1 MPQGG
6 AASTPDAG
14 PGPADKIAS
23 IHENLMSLAE
33 ETAGAEGVPE
43 DAKAALASAVE
54 AYQAFMQA
62 VAGGGEAAP
71 EPAEGPVSAD
81 GGPKGV
87 PMSHGGRA

>member
-6 AASTPDAG
+6 AAPTSDAG

-23 IHENLMSLAE
+23 INDQLAALAG
-33 ETAGAEGVPE
+33 ETAEADVPE
-43 DAKAALASAVE
+43 EAKAALAAAVE
-54 AYQAFMQA
+54 AYQAFMSA
-62 VAGGGEAAP
+62 VAGGGA
-71 EPAEGPVSAD
+71 EPPPPGAGQVSAD